1 MAASR
6 RSGRSRSSRRRIAIA
21 ATVSVIGLTAGL
33 ATGCDAVDKAIDCVQ
48 TADTIAD
55 SVTGLQQAVENA
67 ANDPTQTDQSL
78 NSIEKDLDKIGDKT
92 DNADVNKAV
101 DHLRTAVDNVRT
113 AVKNGDNTPDISP
126 VTDAAGELTK
136 VCTS

>member
-6 RSGRSRSSRRRIAIA
+6 GRRITVTIA
-21 ATVSVIGLTAGL
+21 ALAAIGLTAGL
-33 ATGCDAVDKAIDCVQ
+33 TTGCDAVNKALDCVQ

-55 SVTGLQQAVENA
+55 SVTDLQQAVENA
-67 ANDPTQTDQSL
+67 ANDPTQTQESL
-78 NSIEKDLDKIGDKT
+78 TSIENNLDKIGDKT

-101 DHLRTAVDNVRT
+101 DDLQKAVANVRT
-113 AVKNGDNTPDISP
+113 AVKNGDNTPDVSP

-136 VCTS
+136 VCTP

>member
-1 MAASR
+1 MAVSR
-6 RSGRSRSSRRRIAIA
+6 GRRIAVA
-21 ATVSVIGLTAGL
+21 ALAAAGLTVSL
-33 ATGCDAVDKAIDCVQ
+33 ATGCDAVDKALDCVQ

-55 SVTGLQQAVENA
+55 SVTELQQAVENA
-67 ANDPTQTDQSL
+67 SNDPSRLDDSL
-78 NSIEKDLDKIGDKT
+78 ASIDKNLGKIGDRT

-101 DHLRTAVDNVRT
+101 DDLDKAVADVRT
-113 AVKNGDNTPDISP
+113 AVRNGDNTPDISP

>member
-6 RSGRSRSSRRRIAIA
+6 RSGRSRGSRRRIAIA
-21 ATVSVIGLTAGL
+21 ATVAAIGLTAGL

-101 DHLRTAVDNVRT
+101 DHLSTAVDNVRT

>member
-6 RSGRSRSSRRRIAIA
+6 RRRPVRSAAVA
-21 ATVSVIGLTAGL
+21 ATAAALALTAGAL
-33 ATGCDAVDKAIDCVQ
+33 TGCGAVDKAIDCVH
-48 TADTIAD
+48 TADSIAD
-55 SVTGLQQAVENA
+55 SVTNLQQAVESA
-67 ANDPTQTDQSL
+67 TNDPTQTDKSL
-78 NSIEKDLDKIGDKT
+78 ASIEKDLRKIGDKT

-101 DHLRTAVDNVRT
+101 DHLDKAVGDVRT
-113 AVKNGDNTPDISP
+113 AVKNGDRTPDLSP